1 MNLKALFVQTVT
13 LPADPWGA
21 DAERLNGQLA
31 NSAAPGG
38 GGEADAEGEE
48 EESRVG

>member
-21 DAERLNGQLA
+21 DAVRLNGQRA
-31 NSAAPGG
+31 NSATPGG
-38 GGEADAEGEE
+38 GGEGDQEE
-48 EESRVG
+48 EEEE

>member
-38 GGEADAEGEE
+38 GGEADTEGEE
-48 EESRVG
+48 ETAS